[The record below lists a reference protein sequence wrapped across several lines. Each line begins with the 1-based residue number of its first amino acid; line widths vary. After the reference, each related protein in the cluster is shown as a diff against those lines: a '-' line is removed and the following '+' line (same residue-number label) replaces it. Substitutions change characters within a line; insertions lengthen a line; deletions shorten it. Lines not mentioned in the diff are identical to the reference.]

1 MSDNRTE
8 VLEWIA
14 QGRLTG
20 DSIPAALRVVGLH
33 PARKDWQVF
42 FSQLTLWLGGIFCAV
57 AVIFF
62 FAYNWQ
68 AMGLFAKFGLVEVLI
83 VGCLVFYW
91 RFDSNLAIAQAS
103 LLFASLLVGALLA
116 LVGQT
121 YQTGADTY
129 ELFTVWAIAILPWV
143 LVSRFAAL
151 WLFCLVL
158 INVAVILYYQT
169 FGGFFGWLFDS
180 VQIVWAM
187 FILNTAAL
195 CCWEIAAFCGASWL
209 RESWAVRIL
218 VVTSGSL
225 ITMLAIWTILDFD
238 EFREIWGFEGYSKI
252 SALVVYP
259 VWLVVAYIVYRHL
272 LKDVFVLSGAVL
284 SVIIFITVWL
294 SDVMLKHASADI
306 GNFLFIGLVIIVL
319 SAVGG
324 FWLKAVANEERS

>member
-1 MSDNRTE
+1 MSDTRTE

-14 QGRLTG
+14 QGR
-20 DSIPAALRVVGLH
+20 IPADNLPTALRVAGLQ
-33 PARKDWQVF
+33 PTRKDWQLF
-42 FSQLTLWLGGIFCAV
+42 FSQLTLWLGVIFCAV

-83 VGCLVFYW
+83 VASLVFYW
-91 RFDSNLAIAQAS
+91 RIDAKEVIAQAS

-129 ELFTVWAIAILPWV
+129 ELFTVWASAILPWV

-169 FGGFFGWLFDS
+169 FGGLFGLLFDGEE
-180 VQIVWAM
+180 IVWVL

-195 CCWEIAAFCGASWL
+195 CCWELAAYCGVDWL
-209 RESWAVRIL
+209 RKSSSTRIL
-218 VVTSGSL
+218 AVVSGSL
-225 ITMLAIWTILDFD
+225 ITLLATAAIVDFD
-238 EFREIWGFEGYSKI
+238 EREYGKI
-252 SALVVYP
+252 TALLVYP
-259 VWLVVAYIVYRHL
+259 VWLVLVYGVYRHL
-272 LKDVFVLSGAVL
+272 MKDVFVLAGGVL
-284 SVIIFITVWL
+284 SIIIFITVCL
-294 SDVMLKHASADI
+294 SDVMLKHGDGGA
-306 GNFLFIGLVIIVL
+306 FLFIGFVIIAL

-324 FWLKAVANEERS
+324 FWLKSVANEERS